1 MIDLYVNKYLR
12 NDRLHINKN
21 NPQSNWYKLLEG
33 LSAEFIIF
41 DKNLQDYKKD
51 YNLNNT
57 TLLIE
62 EWEKMAGIPD
72 DCIGIAKTIEERRK
86 NVLFKLASYECTTKS
101 QFELIANILG
111 YNVNVMAGGDVM
123 TFPLKFPIVFGKQ
136 EEMPFIIIVNISK
149 EYKNQGFP
157 YTFPITFGASIS
169 DVLAC
174 FFERLKPAQ
183 TKIIYRYV

>member
-1 MIDLYVNKYLR
+1 MIVSQYLR

-33 LSAEFIIF
+33 LSAEFIAF
-41 DKNLQDYKKD
+41 DKKLDSDKKD
-51 YNLNNT
+51 YNLNQT
-57 TLLIE
+57 TSLID
-62 EWEKMAGIPD
+62 EWEKMVGIPD
-72 DCIGIAKTIEERRK
+72 DCIVIARTIEERRR

-101 QFELIANILG
+101 QFELIASILG
-111 YNVNVMAGGDVM
+111 YNINVMAGGDVM
-123 TFPLKFPIVFGKQ
+123 VFPLKFPIIFGKQ
-136 EEMPFIIIVNISK
+136 EEMPFIIIVNIGK